1 MGMFLRRGR
10 LTRLADFPPGHII
23 ELRENGTPA
32 EFYLAKHDYEPGLNG
47 AGRTLVV
54 RKDCYTS
61 MVFSAGAGTG
71 DFPGSD
77 IDNWLNGEY
86 IGLFDSRV
94 QAKMGITKF
103 YYAAGGAKKS
113 TMERKAFLLSAMEF
127 GRLDT
132 YGDGSTLP
140 ADMIE
145 LLSIAQLDGTAGEQ
159 WTRTLNNGHVGYI
172 YVLNA
177 YGKLDEE
184 KRTRPNGA
192 RPCFTLPSD
201 LIVSGDRIV

>member
-10 LTRLADFPPGHII
+10 LTRLSDLPPGHII
-23 ELRENGTPA
+23 KLRENGIPA
-32 EFYLAKHDYEPGLNG
+32 KFYLVKHDYEPELNG

-61 MVFSAGAGTG
+61 MAFSTDSKIIDLA
-71 DFPGSD
+71 GSD

-103 YYAAGGAKKS
+103 YYAANGAVKS
-113 TMERKAFLLSAMEF
+113 TLERKAFLLSAMEF
-127 GRLDT
+127 GRLDI

-145 LLSIAQLDGTAGEQ
+145 LLSIAQFDGVAVNQ
-159 WTRTLNNGHVGYI
+159 WTRTLNNSHVGYI
-172 YVLNA
+172 YFLDVR
-177 YGKLDEE
+177 GKLDDTS
-184 KRTRPNGA
+184 RTKLEGA
-192 RPCFTLPSD
+192 RPCFTLPAD
-201 LIVSGDRIV
+201 FITTDDMLA